1 MTGCTMRS
9 RREVYARYK
18 RPPVTRC
25 SICGRSLVC
34 KTRYRVKLVLK
45 NGPLAGTCLK
55 TLHVCEECLEAL
67 KADKKLKA
75 VFKLKYR
82 RMPVLCP

>member
-1 MTGCTMRS
+1 MTGCTTRS
-9 RREVYARYK
+9 RRGAYTRCR

-45 NGPLAGTCLK
+45 DGPLAGACLK

-67 KADKKLKA
+67 KADKKLRA
-75 VFKLKYR
+75 VFRLRYR
-82 RMPVLCP
+82 KMSTLCP